1 MQLNVARVC
10 LDCEEVH
17 DAQECP
23 VCASEVF
30 AYLTR
35 WVPSQVRV
43 SAPAHQRTAAPAP
56 APSRLRM
63 LVPGMLGVGAL
74 GLAGWIWR
82 GRAQA
87 ARNERGSDSGSSV
100 APFDTRK
107 ERNR

>member
-1 MQLNVARVC
+1 MQLRVARLC

-30 AYLTR
+30 AYLSR
-35 WVPSQVRV
+35 WIPSPGGR
-43 SAPAHQRTAAPAP
+43 QRPSPAAPPEAEAYREMTTP
-56 APSRLRM
+56 AEPSARGRLRM

-82 GRAQA
+82 GSSA
-87 ARNERGSDSGSSV
+87 ARERKSRGP
-100 APFDTRK
+100 A
-107 ERNR
+107 